1 MLYIIFSISKIEDV
15 ECNQEILKAMGYG
28 EVNKNTCMHACI
40 NYYFALILMCFASI
54 AIDENEEEMIEI
66 PVPYS
71 NLYNL
76 YTYILCAL
84 NFMQIQ

>member
-1 MLYIIFSISKIEDV
+1 
-15 ECNQEILKAMGYG
+15 
-28 EVNKNTCMHACI
+28 MHACI